1 MRIFCAT
8 ALAISNVFVDK
19 LYLCVK
25 NLLTASFWRFSH
37 RIVEEENGECTYPIL
52 RKLNNRH
59 VAVNSNIKWWH
70 TEEIW
75 FTQSGYCLT
84 MSHGLKAKTPS
95 CLFDTAIQDGIDYA
109 FGHLSLHRIFDT
121 SELGKY
127 LVTPLVA
134 LC

>member
-1 MRIFCAT
+1 M
-8 ALAISNVFVDK
+8 
-19 LYLCVK
+19 
-25 NLLTASFWRFSH
+25 H
-37 RIVEEENGECTYPIL
+37 
-52 RKLNNRH
+52 KLNNRRI
-59 VAVNSNIKWWH
+59 AVNSNIKWRR

-75 FTQSGYCLT
+75 FGYCLT
-84 MSHGLKAKTPS
+84 MSHGITAKTPS

-109 FGHLSLHRIFDT
+109 FGHLSLPKIFDT